1 MNRVEASAAEHR
13 TSIGGLEGHYCLL
26 AALRANDLA
35 FHTRE
40 LDYATV
46 CAGLHF
52 LSQPIHPAGSTPLWL
67 VSELF
72 I

>member
-35 FHTRE
+35 FHKRE

-46 CAGLHF
+46 CASLHF